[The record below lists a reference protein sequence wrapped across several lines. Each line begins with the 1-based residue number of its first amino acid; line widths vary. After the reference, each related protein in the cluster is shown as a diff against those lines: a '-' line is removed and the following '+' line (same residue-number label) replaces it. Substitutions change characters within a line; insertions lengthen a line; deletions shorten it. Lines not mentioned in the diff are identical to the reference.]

1 MNGHLLVVA
10 VYVDDLL
17 VTGSDLSMI
26 FEFKEEMLA
35 KYEMSN
41 LGRLTYFLGIEVLQ
55 HSDDIT
61 LR

>member
-55 HSDDIT
+55 IAMISH
-61 LR
+61 